1 MIFIY
6 FGQGGYLQGRL
17 KLPKNSGNLRV
28 VFSTVSDAP
37 LSLDAETLDR
47 CPEAA
52 RAHPM
57 IMFIVRKGQHN
68 KSVTLKAKDE
78 KSYIT

>member
-1 MIFIY
+1 M
-6 FGQGGYLQGRL
+6 
-17 KLPKNSGNLRV
+17 
-28 VFSTVSDAP
+28 FSTVSDAP
-37 LSLDAETLDR
+37 LALDTGAMER

-68 KSVTLKAKDE
+68 KSVYGWWQI
-78 KSYIT
+78 SS